1 METSALYRVQRED
14 LPRLQKM
21 LTECFAEDP
30 LYHTLIPD
38 PETRKRLMPE
48 LFECD
53 LNEFYE
59 TCEIYAESPEL
70 KGLLVVSDEAE
81 EYDPIRF
88 YLTEA
93 WASLKTERVS
103 DQRRQELKDPLE
115 FHPGTGLSEF
125 PVDSPAPPGK
135 PPAHHLSGS
144 EPRGQAYGGS
154 GDPHGRGDP
163 LLREPPDADLP
174 GDPQ

>member
-70 KGLLVVSDEAE
+70 KGLNSRWTAQLHQENRLHIIYLAVSPGARHTGVAEILMDEVIRYSESHRMLISLETHNEKNLSFYSHFGFKTFGIVEKDMGLKQYCLV
-81 EYDPIRF
+81 
-88 YLTEA
+88 
-93 WASLKTERVS
+93 
-103 DQRRQELKDPLE
+103 
-115 FHPGTGLSEF
+115 
-125 PVDSPAPPGK
+125 
-135 PPAHHLSGS
+135 
-144 EPRGQAYGGS
+144 
-154 GDPHGRGDP
+154 
-163 LLREPPDADLP
+163 REPQQA
-174 GDPQ
+174 

>member
-81 EYDPIRF
+81 EYDPIR
-88 YLTEA
+88 L
-93 WASLKTERVS
+93 LKDRRVS

-125 PVDSPAPPGK
+125 PVDSPAPPGE
-135 PPAHHLSGS
+135 PPAHHLSGG